1 MRRNARAWQISR
13 PGSCYSFGA
22 HVVFRQGFKAVQIQG
37 VEFAKLGQPGKM
49 GHYPVHFHMARQVPP
64 DTFIKDSTINESM
77 TRWIVLHSTQGV
89 LLQRNIGYKSIGHG
103 FYLESGTET
112 DNKFYSNLG
121 IFARAAVDNPQNP
134 RKLPGIL
141 AYTGEFFKPTMV
153 DGKPVTAPLPADA
166 FPWRTDYQHPTV
178 FWITNGWNDF
188 VGNMA
193 AGAGACGAA
202 YWFVPAW
209 NSDMPDVPTRE
220 QPAVQ
225 DPHEMDG
232 LCRPAEGRLA
242 WRDRHRSSRSTA
254 ITRPRRMTSFQTVA
268 VTAPCLGADWPGD
281 PARQESRPLPG
292 NHELRADARGTR
304 Q

>member
-1 MRRNARAWQISR
+1 MRHNVRAWQISPPR
-13 PGSCYSFGA
+13 SCYSFGA

-49 GHYPVHFHMARQVPP
+49 GHYPIHFHMARQVPP
-64 DTFIKDSTINESM
+64 NTFIKDSTINESM

-121 IFARAAVDNPQNP
+121 IFARAAVDNPAESAQA
-134 RKLPGIL
+134 PGHPWL
-141 AYTGEFFKPTMV
+141 YRRELQAHHGRWQA
-153 DGKPVTAPLPADA
+153 GHSPLPADA

-188 VGNMA
+188 IGNMA

-209 NSDMPDVPTRE
+209 NSDMPDVRTSSNTE
-220 QPAVQ
+220 FEHA
-225 DPHEMDG
+225 HEMER
-232 LCRPAEGRLA
+232 LRLPAERTYP

-254 ITRPRRMTSFQTVA
+254 ITPPRP
-268 VTAPCLGADWPGD
+268 
-281 PARQESRPLPG
+281 
-292 NHELRADARGTR
+292 
-304 Q
+304 